1 MQRPPFAERGGRAEQ
16 GAWLSLQV
24 CSLVL
29 LIVIAWHGR
38 TTYVLHTNSGKVN
51 LCKKGQASKNTDK
64 WTTKSCSLLP
74 KANKVFLK
82 VSIFAATAK
91 KAQNRKNARL
101 KVWKLTIF
109 YLSKSR
115 NSRAVE
121 WEELSGYLCP
131 VYLWGSPVPTH
142 VLQCNQHF
150 MQWWKLDH
158 LTKFG
163 SAVDAFAYPSFAF
176 ESRRQPLLTMYQRNN
191 VNQALYPTPN
201 INILYSFLLAQWG
214 VDKYLDHYVPINEN
228 LTLLGQEFAAV

>member
-1 MQRPPFAERGGRAEQ
+1 MEEQ
-16 GAWLSLQV
+16 SMFYTPTV
-24 CSLVL
+24 E
-29 LIVIAWHGR
+29 
-38 TTYVLHTNSGKVN
+38 K
-51 LCKKGQASKNTDK
+51 
-64 WTTKSCSLLP
+64 
-74 KANKVFLK
+74 
-82 VSIFAATAK
+82 SIFARRARHLK
-91 KAQNRKNARL
+91 ILINGLQKAVACCPKQSVSKGFYFCCHSQKSAEQKNERL
-101 KVWKLTIF
+101 KIWKLTIF

-121 WEELSGYLCP
+121 WEELSGSLCP

-142 VLQCNQHF
+142 VLQRNQHF

-201 INILYSFLLAQWG
+201 VNILYSFLHSPLCQ
-214 VDKYLDHYVPINEN
+214 DKYLDHYLPINEN
-228 LTLLGQEFAAV
+228 LTSLGQEFAAV